1 MCWYLPIIPRFKR
14 LFENAHD
21 AKNLTWHA
29 DGKKSDGLLRHS
41 VDSSQWKT
49 IDRLYPDF
57 VDYPRN
63 VRLGLASDG
72 MNPFGNLS
80 TNHSSWPVLLMIYN
94 LPHWLCMKRKYIM
107 LCIMIAGPRQPRN
120 DINMYLTS
128 LIEDLRKLWEDK
140 VDVWDENL

>member
-1 MCWYLPIIPRFKR
+1 M
-14 LFENAHD
+14 
-21 AKNLTWHA
+21 
-29 DGKKSDGLLRHS
+29 LRHS

-49 IDRLYPDF
+49 LDRLYPDF